1 MSDFS
6 DTNEDAQDNSRPNEP
21 AFGVSVSDE
30 VKQEIIA
37 YLLDELEAA
46 ESGRAARAKK
56 WIKWRRQREADAE
69 SASGEHIL
77 DNASRI
83 QPPLTQIHAQAAYSK
98 VKGYYD
104 TTKPWFWQVR
114 SSSDSA
120 NDHSDAKLITK
131 YLGLLSNSAM
141 DLNIERVKRVVS
153 DEATF
158 MGLLMVKVVWDTLE
172 WKFKSDD
179 GSTGVPQ
186 TETMVFHDGPSIIPI
201 SQEDT
206 YYPPFWDE
214 IQRMPWIA
222 HELHYPLHELEN
234 RIADGYYLEPED
246 DRGNPIDPKT
256 WLRTDFTESEM
267 ASEKLRGFSSRSPK
281 TIDLMEIHFFW
292 DVDNDGTWE
301 DMIWTIHIKSKT
313 VLRMVFNSIA
323 AREFESFGFIP
334 RSFMLE
340 SRGVGQICESLQDEV
355 SGTHRLRN
363 DGMKLATIKM
373 LAMRRQ
379 VLRENKNTIYQ
390 GKVWIT
396 DNPKEDMQAIA
407 LGEVPQS
414 SLESENMIWT
424 LTAQAVGLSSV
435 DRGFS
440 DPTLGTRDT
449 FKGQQLRLQQSENIM
464 STIIE
469 STSESWARVGM
480 LVFFQLVRNA
490 SRVIWNEKQL
500 QRLTNDE
507 IDQLEKILSMPM
519 SEVPR
524 RLKFEIYTT
533 DVENSYEAR
542 RDTIM
547 QLMQLTFQAQPQ
559 LVQLSQAIFGPQ
571 GMQMKQQAPEAW
583 NQLLEIYVGSVNLL
597 KEAYVFADFNESEN
611 YLQDV
616 GKWQKL
622 IEMMRTTNAQQLSA
636 INAAGQAQQG
646 AMNGGQPGQAGQPG
660 QPGQP
665 MGSGPGVQTQLGP
678 PAIGAGAPVFGAQP
692 TANAGTGV
700 PPANGG
706 AS

>member
-1 MSDFS
+1 MD
-6 DTNEDAQDNSRPNEP
+6 DD
-21 AFGVSVSDE
+21 
-30 VKQEIIA
+30 KKKEIISF
-37 YLLDELEAA
+37 LLDELSRA
-46 ESGRAARAKK
+46 ESGRANRVKK
-56 WIKWRRQREADAE
+56 WIKWRRQREAEPEA
-69 SASGEHIL
+69 AAGEHIL

-83 QPPLTQIHAQAAYSK
+83 QPPLTQIHAQTAYAK

-104 TTKPWFWQVR
+104 TGKPWFWQVR
-114 SSSDSA
+114 SASDIPQ
-120 NDHSDAKLITK
+120 DHDDAKLITK
-131 YLGLLSNSAM
+131 YMGLLAASQM
-141 DLNIERVKRVVS
+141 DLNMEKVKRIVS

-179 GSTGVPQ
+179 GSGN
-186 TETMVFHDGPSIIPI
+186 TMTQEMTFHDGPSIVPI

-206 YYPPFWDE
+206 YYPPYWDE
-214 IQRMPWIA
+214 VQRMPWIA
-222 HELHYPLHELEN
+222 QELHFPLHEFEN
-234 RIADGYYLEPED
+234 RIADGVYDEPTD
-246 DRGNPIDPKT
+246 ATGRPIDPKT
-256 WLRTDFTESEM
+256 WLREDFTESEE
-267 ASEKLRGFSSRSPK
+267 ASEKIRGYNSRSPK
-281 TIDLMEIHFFW
+281 VIDLMEFHFFW
-292 DVDNDGTWE
+292 DVDDDGTWE
-301 DMIWTIHIKSKT
+301 DMIWTIHVKSKT
-313 VLRMVFNSIA
+313 VVRMVYNSIA
-323 AREFESFGFIP
+323 AREFEPFGFIP

-373 LAMRRQ
+373 LAMRRS

-396 DNPKEDMQAIA
+396 DNPNEDMKPIA

-414 SLESENMIWT
+414 SMESENMVWT
-424 LTAQAVGLSSV
+424 LCAQAVGLSSV

-490 SRVIWNEKQL
+490 KRVIWNERKL
-500 QRLTNDE
+500 NRLTDTE
-507 IDQLEKILSMPM
+507 ISDLERILSMPM

-533 DVENSYEAR
+533 DIENSYESR
-542 RDTIM
+542 RETIM

-559 LVQLSQAIFGPQ
+559 LVQLSQTIFGPQ
-571 GMQMKQQAPEAW
+571 GMQLRAQAPDAW

-597 KEAYVFADFNESEN
+597 KEAYAFADFNDTEN

-616 GKWQKL
+616 SKWEKL
-622 IEMMRTTNAQQLSA
+622 IQMMREVNAQQLTSLE
-636 INAAGQAQQG
+636 NARNQNGGMNAGIGTGVPGSPTAGLPGQAQ
-646 AMNGGQPGQAGQPG
+646 PV
-660 QPGQP
+660 
-665 MGSGPGVQTQLGP
+665 S
-678 PAIGAGAPVFGAQP
+678 PAVGAGAPNFGAQP
-692 TANAGTGV
+692 AATAV
-700 PPANGG
+700 PPENGG